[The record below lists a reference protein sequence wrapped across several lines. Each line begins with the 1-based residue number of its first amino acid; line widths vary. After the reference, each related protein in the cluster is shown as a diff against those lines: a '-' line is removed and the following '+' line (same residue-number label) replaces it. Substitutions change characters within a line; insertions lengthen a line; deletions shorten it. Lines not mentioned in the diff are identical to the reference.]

1 MLHSNER
8 PAPSINE
15 QGLIAITEQGDRQ
28 VVNARDLH
36 AFLEVKSDFNNWIK
50 NRIRDYNFS
59 ENQDFEVFVNNYE
72 NSKGGRPTKE
82 YAITLDMAKE
92 LSMLERNQKGKDAR
106 KYFIEV
112 EKRWRKVQSS
122 QKIMLQISPNVVF
135 SVYPHPL
142 HEFLIS
148 TKNLSEALQ
157 VAENTLLVHKS
168 RAKFQENKHFI
179 FNVKLDE
186 GLPHNAVLFTKFGVA
201 EFAYHLR
208 SGYAKDLRDW
218 VENLKMNA
226 PKSLP
231 DKRRHNRLT
240 PSRMVEILADVAKI
254 EDSALRLSLISKLGV

>member
-1 MLHSNER
+1 MQTMNR

-15 QGLIAITEQGDRQ
+15 QGLIAITEQGDKQ
-28 VVNARDLH
+28 VVNARDLYN
-36 AFLEVKSDFNNWIK
+36 FLEVKSDFNNWIK
-50 NRIRDYNFS
+50 NRIRDYNFV

-92 LSMLERNQKGKDAR
+92 LSMLERNEKGKEAR
-106 KYFIEV
+106 KYFIAV
-112 EKRWRKVQSS
+112 EKRWRKAQEN
-122 QKIMLQISPNVVF
+122 KKTLLQISPNVVL

-168 RAKFQENKHFI
+168 RGDFEENKHFI
-179 FNVKLDE
+179 FNSKFDE
-186 GLPHNAVLFTKFGVA
+186 ELPFNAVLFTKFGVA

-208 SGYAKDLRDW
+208 SGYSKDLRDW

-231 DKRRHNRLT
+231 DRRKHNRLT
-240 PSRMVEILADVAKI
+240 PARMVEILADVAKI
-254 EDSALRLSLISKLGV
+254 EDKALRLSLVQKLGV

>member
-1 MLHSNER
+1 MQTMNR

-15 QGLIAITEQGDRQ
+15 QGLIAITEQGDKQ

-36 AFLEVKSDFNNWIK
+36 AFLESKQEFANWIK
-50 NRIRDYNFS
+50 SRIKDYGFI
-59 ENQDFEVFVNNYE
+59 ENQDFTSFDNFVKRE
-72 NSKGGRPTKE
+72 KGGSVRKE

-92 LSMLERNQKGKDAR
+92 LSMLERNQKGRDAR

-112 EKRWRKVQSS
+112 EKRWRKAQNS

-179 FNVKLDE
+179 FNVELDE
-186 GLPHNAVLFTKFGVA
+186 ALPHNAVLFTKFGVA

-218 VENLKMNA
+218 VENLKMNV

-254 EDSALRLSLISKLGV
+254 EDKGLRLSLVQKLGV